1 MTIQA
6 FRFANGKGY
15 VAHNMRVN
23 SDVSPMKFSAWYSE
37 QGELLDC
44 EAFDKA
50 GRSRPVSPRVRKTL
64 ATMFG
69 WVVHAHR
76 CGASDTPLRSE

>member
-6 FRFANGKGY
+6 SRFSNGGY
-15 VAHNMRVN
+15 VAHGVQVN
-23 SDVSPMKFSAWYSE
+23 RDVSPMRFSVWFSE
-37 QGELLDC
+37 QGDLLDC

-50 GRSRPVSPRVRKTL
+50 NRSRPVSPRVRKVL

-69 WVVHAHR
+69 WVVA
-76 CGASDTPLRSE
+76 ASRSPKP